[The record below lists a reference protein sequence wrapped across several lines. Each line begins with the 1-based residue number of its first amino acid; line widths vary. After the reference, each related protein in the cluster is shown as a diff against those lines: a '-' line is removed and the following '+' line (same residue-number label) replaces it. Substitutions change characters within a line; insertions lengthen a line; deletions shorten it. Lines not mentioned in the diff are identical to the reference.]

1 MQRNVRV
8 VFGTI
13 LVMLSTVYGQ
23 ITITSDNIP
32 HQVGTYTV
40 YDEANSVDVDLGTPG
55 GGRTWNFSSQVT
67 EESYDSWIVDKAETP
82 FADSFPTANLVSK
95 QVETYKD
102 SAIGYI
108 YSRLTTNAMTSL
120 GMGTVAPG
128 STMTMVYDEPMVWP
142 LPIGY
147 QNSWYMHSVFRQ
159 AIELMEIV
167 MEMRIHNLVDAW
179 GTVNIP
185 YGSFDCLRIQQYDTM
200 ITTVYVM
207 GTPVTSDT
215 TGWLSYPFFA
225 ENYGQIVSIKSYP
238 GETNPNFT
246 TADMFTRLSYFT
258 TGISEDE
265 LLTQNFELRNYPN
278 PFTTTTEINYTL
290 ARDAYVKLDVFNL
303 VGEKITTLVD
313 GWQTKSAKTVR
324 WDASDLPGGIYL
336 YRIET
341 GEVSRTSKM
350 ILLR

>member
-1 MQRNVRV
+1 MQRNVGV
-8 VFGTI
+8 ALVTV
-13 LVMLSTVYGQ
+13 LVMLSASYGQ
-23 ITITSDNIP
+23 ITITSDEMP
-32 HQVGTYTV
+32 HTVGTYIV

-95 QVETYKD
+95 EVVTLKD
-102 SAIGYI
+102 TAIIYM
-108 YSRLTTNAMTSL
+108 YSRLTTDEMVYL
-120 GMGTVAPG
+120 GMGTVNPG
-128 STMTMVYDEPMVWP
+128 STIVMAYEEPMVWP

-147 QNSWYMHSVFRQ
+147 QNSWYMYSIFRYT
-159 AIELMEIV
+159 IELMETV
-167 MEMRIHNLVDAW
+167 MEWRIHCTVDAW

-207 GTPVTSDT
+207 GTPVAADT
-215 TGWLSYPFFA
+215 TGWISYPFFA

-246 TADMFTRLSYFT
+246 TADYFSRLSYFS

-265 LLTQNFELRNYPN
+265 LLTHNFELSNYPN
-278 PFTTTTEINYTL
+278 PFTTATEINYTL
-290 ARDAYVKLDVFNL
+290 PQDARVKLDVFNL

-313 GWQTKSAKTVR
+313 GRQTKGAKTVR
-324 WDASDLPGGIYL
+324 WDAPDLPGGIYL

-341 GEVSRTSKM
+341 GGVSRTSKM